1 MKSLSLLLSFCFLLN
16 LGSALFGK
24 SFQPSKDDFYKNP
37 ANIASY
43 KEGDI
48 MKWRETPRRIRS
60 FFVPSFRAE
69 RAWQFMVKSTNTRG
83 EPVGIVGTLIEPQN
97 ADTSKLVAYNHFT
110 DSACVDCASSYSLLL
125 GAGVS
130 TVSSQVEF
138 VAITQALR
146 LGWYVLV
153 TDYQGQKAAFGASIL
168 NGHAVLDAIRG
179 ALKSGDKSGLKP
191 DARVGIW
198 GFSGGTIP
206 SAWAGALQPKY
217 APELSKNLVGVAVGG
232 WATNLTSV
240 LETVDGTIQAG
251 LIGAGILGMMTEY
264 PEVEKTLFTHVKR
277 ASVRSLKSLY
287 NKCVLITTLTFL
299 KSKFF
304 KGRSPIFTEGENF
317 LRRPEIKAIL
327 DENTLAL
334 DNTIQVPDVPF
345 FVYHGEPDDLVPFHN
360 AQRVYDMWCSQ
371 GIKSMEFA
379 VSSTSDH
386 TFEFIEGTGAAVS
399 WLTNVLNGKAPVD
412 GCERTVRLSNIFYP
426 GADTQSMREARGTLE
441 GAVKKVKLSLGTGD
455 EKSAEFALES
465 ALKEE
470 AKAIPQEDRIEEEEL
485 ESPEAS
491 ADKVVEDSDES
502 DEPTAETEEST
513 YVEKPTVAEEGS
525 AN

>member
-1 MKSLSLLLSFCFLLN
+1 MRSLTLLLSFCFLLN
-16 LGSALFGK
+16 LGLALFGR
-24 SFQPSKDDFYKNP
+24 SFQPSKDEFYKDP
-37 ANIASY
+37 ANIASF
-43 KEGDI
+43 KEGEI
-48 MKWRETPRRIRS
+48 IKWRDTPRRIRS

-83 EPVGIVGTLIEPQN
+83 EPVGIVGTLIEPKN

-110 DSACVDCASSYSLLL
+110 DAACVDCASSYSLLL
-125 GAGVS
+125 GAGVG
-130 TVSSQVEF
+130 TVSTQLEF
-138 VAITQALR
+138 IAVTQALR
-146 LGWYVLV
+146 MGWYVLI
-153 TDYQGQKAAFGASIL
+153 TDYQGQKAGFGASIL

-179 ALKSGDKSGLKP
+179 ALRSGDKSGLKP

-206 SAWAGALQPKY
+206 LAWAGALQPEY
-217 APELSKNLVGVAVGG
+217 APELTKNLVGVAVGG

-240 LETVDGTIQAG
+240 LEIVDGGIQAG
-251 LIGAGILGMMTEY
+251 LVGSGILGIMTEY
-264 PEVEKTLFTHVKR
+264 PEVEKTLFSHVKK
-277 ASVRSLKSLY
+277 SLVRSLKSLY
-287 NKCVLITTLTFL
+287 KKCVVLSSLTFL

-327 DENTLAL
+327 DENTLAI
-334 DNTIQVPDVPF
+334 DDSKKVPDVPF
-345 FVYHGEPDDLVPFHN
+345 FVYHGEPDDLVPFGE

-379 VSSTSDH
+379 VSLTSDH

-399 WLTNVLNGKAPVD
+399 WLTNVLNGKAPVN

-441 GAVKKVKLSLGTGD
+441 NAVKKVKLSLNSSNAKT
-455 EKSAEFALES
+455 AEFALENT
-465 ALKEE
+465 LKEE
-470 AKAIPQEDRIEEEEL
+470 AKAVPQEDRIEEEEL

-491 ADKVVEDSDES
+491 ADKVI
-502 DEPTAETEEST
+502 EEST
-513 YVEKPTVAEEGS
+513 ESEELEESKEES
-525 AN
+525 AR